1 MTFGNPQL
9 NKNEGYTE
17 LILPWKI
24 TVRSH
29 PGRVLMTEMPVFRL

>member
-1 MTFGNPQL
+1 MTFCNPKL
-9 NKNEGYTE
+9 NKNEAHTE

-29 PGRVLMTEMPVFRL
+29 PVLVLKTEKPVFGL